1 MPLLATLRCA
11 LLYRFRRFYTRT
23 LSSTSGRYLPQ
34 GAYAIYASMRS
45 RRARWAIPHYTS
57 VATIDGRTRII

>member
-34 GAYAIYASMRS
+34 GAYAIYAEQ
-45 RRARWAIPHYTS
+45 T
-57 VATIDGRTRII
+57 G